1 MRKLGMQHYVECTMQ
16 ISKFVWLSVYLRKC
30 FSVWWFRLVWWM
42 SFLSISIW
50 FPCFTHSFA
59 SLIKSFLK
67 KVISVRLSL
76 FCKLV
81 RSFNIVSSFQT
92 LCVCMLKNTMW
103 MSCLL
108 TFVQNLNPNAA
119 KICSSTG
126 LFLLRACIV
135 FYKIA
140 SNNIITSYYK

>member
-76 FCKLV
+76 FCIAGQV
-81 RSFNIVSSFQT
+81 VQHRFIISNT
-92 LCVCMLKNTMW
+92 LCMYAQKYNVNELSSHFCSEPK
-103 MSCLL
+103 SKCC
-108 TFVQNLNPNAA
+108 QNMF
-119 KICSSTG
+119 IHWSVS
-126 LFLLRACIV
+126 FACVHCIL
-135 FYKIA
+135 
-140 SNNIITSYYK
+140 